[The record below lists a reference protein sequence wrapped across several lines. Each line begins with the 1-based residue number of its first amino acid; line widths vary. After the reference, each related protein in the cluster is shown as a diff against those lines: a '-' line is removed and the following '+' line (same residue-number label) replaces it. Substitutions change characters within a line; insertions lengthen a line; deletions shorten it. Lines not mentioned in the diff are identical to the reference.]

1 MLFAYFVY
9 IAHLKNSHKEVLC
22 PWKNLYSTKNQKQ
35 KKVLGKKK
43 EEKKELH
50 ASVHISNEEVI
61 VKPKF
66 AIHNV
71 KNEVFLYLCKYQP

>member
-1 MLFAYFVY
+1 MEKSLLV
-9 IAHLKNSHKEVLC
+9 
-22 PWKNLYSTKNQKQ
+22 
-35 KKVLGKKK
+35 KKSKAEESPRYKK
-43 EEKKELH
+43 EEKKKFH